1 MTKIQIMIDEY
12 IRCSIKINK
21 PRLMKMEI
29 KIKKIPR
36 KKKSLA
42 ATKLSTP
49 KRRGNRLCI
58 QL

>member
-1 MTKIQIMIDEY
+1 MNRIQIDINKH
-12 IRCSIKINK
+12 IRCLIKINNG
-21 PRLMKMEI
+21 RLMEAKI
-29 KIKKIPR
+29 KIRKIPR

>member
-1 MTKIQIMIDEY
+1 MNRMQIDINKRMKVLIQINDE
-12 IRCSIKINK
+12 
-21 PRLMKMEI
+21 RLMEAG
-29 KIKKIPR
+29 IKKR
-36 KKKSLA
+36 KVSKKKKSLA

>member
-1 MTKIQIMIDEY
+1 MNQIQIYIDKRMKVLIQINDE
-12 IRCSIKINK
+12 RLMEAKIKI
-21 PRLMKMEI
+21 R
-29 KIKKIPR
+29 KIPR

>member
-1 MTKIQIMIDEY
+1 MTKIQIMIDER
-12 IRCSIKINK
+12 IKCSIKINK

-42 ATKLSTP
+42 ATRLSTP
-49 KRRGNRLCI
+49 KKRGNRLCN
-58 QL
+58 QS